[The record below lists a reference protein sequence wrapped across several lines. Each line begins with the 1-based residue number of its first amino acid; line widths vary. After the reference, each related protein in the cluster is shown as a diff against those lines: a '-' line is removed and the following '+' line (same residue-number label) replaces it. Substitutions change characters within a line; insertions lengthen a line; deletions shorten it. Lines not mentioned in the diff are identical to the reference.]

1 MDDTAAELCADQVR
15 RFDRDRYLTTLFA
28 PREKRPSLWAVYAF
42 AVEIARAGEA
52 REDIAREIR
61 LQWWRDRIEAIYGGL
76 TQEAPI
82 ARALSE
88 VVRMHGLSRRR
99 LDALIEAEGA
109 EASGLS
115 LQIALEVLG
124 ATDDASMEAGRLVG
138 LSYATGDP
146 SHRDAARSLR
156 PAKHATPAL
165 LLRRGGRVGLPIRL
179 AWAAWVGRFF

>member
-1 MDDTAAELCADQVR
+1 MDDTAAELCAEQVR

-42 AVEIARAGEA
+42 AVEIARAREA

-76 TQEAPI
+76 EQEAPI
-82 ARALSE
+82 ARALLE
-88 VVRMHGLSRRR
+88 AVRTHGLSRQR

-109 EASGLS
+109 ETSALS

-138 LSYATGDP
+138 LGYATGDP
-146 SHRDAARSLR
+146 SHRAAARSLR

-165 LLRRGGRVGLPIRL
+165 LLRRGGRISLPLRL
-179 AWAAWVGRFF
+179 VWVALTRRW